1 MDKTVETEWKP
12 NEELLRMLME
22 MGIAKIAAEHALFYT
37 GNNSAEAAA
46 SYVFDNFE
54 NDEASTPPLTSLLK
68 TQLNDVDG
76 TTVSPHR
83 NRSGEPVDSGDEE
96 DTAEGFLDPETSYKM
111 IFVVNTSLNMGIGKI
126 AAQVAHASLGLYRTL
141 IEYHTMEQAVDK
153 WTNEGEKKVVLKGE
167 NHLHLQELQKQAEFS
182 NVHSYLVHD
191 AGKTQIAPNS
201 VTVLGLFGE
210 EKLVNSVTGNLN
222 LL

>member
-54 NDEASTPPLTSLLK
+54 NDESSTLPLTSILK
-68 TQLNDVDG
+68 SQLGEIG
-76 TTVSPHR
+76 TDVSPHR
-83 NRSGEPVDSGDEE
+83 NPNLGVLADSDDDE
-96 DTAEGFLDPETSYKM
+96 DTAEGLINPEISYKM

-126 AAQVAHASLGLYRTL
+126 AAQVAHASLGLYKTL
-141 IEYHTMEQAVDK
+141 VEYETMERALDK

-167 NHLHLQELQKQAEFS
+167 NHLHLHELQKQAEFI
-182 NVHSYLVHD
+182 NVRNYIVHD

-210 EKLVNSVTGNLN
+210 EKLVNTITGNLS

>member
-12 NEELLRMLME
+12 NEDLLRMLME

-68 TQLNDVDG
+68 TQLYEVDG
-76 TTVSPHR
+76 TDGSPRR
-83 NRSGEPVDSGDEE
+83 NPSGEVADSGDEE
-96 DTAEGFLDPETSYKM
+96 DTAEGLLDPETSYKM
-111 IFVVNTSLNMGIGKI
+111 VFVVNSSLNMGVGKL

-141 IEYHTMEQAVDK
+141 IEFHTMEQAVDK

-167 NHLHLQELQKQAEFS
+167 NHIHLQELQKQAEFS
-182 NVHSYLVHD
+182 NIHSYLVHD
-191 AGKTQIAPNS
+191 AGRTQIPPNS

-210 EKLVNSVTGNLN
+210 EKIVNSVTGNLS

>member
-68 TQLNDVDG
+68 TQL
-76 TTVSPHR
+76 TPYFSILVSC
-83 NRSGEPVDSGDEE
+83 
-96 DTAEGFLDPETSYKM
+96 
-111 IFVVNTSLNMGIGKI
+111 IFCFT
-126 AAQVAHASLGLYRTL
+126 
-141 IEYHTMEQAVDK
+141 
-153 WTNEGEKKVVLKGE
+153 
-167 NHLHLQELQKQAEFS
+167 FS
-182 NVHSYLVHD
+182 CCN
-191 AGKTQIAPNS
+191 PNS
-201 VTVLGLFGE
+201 TPYFSKHVF
-210 EKLVNSVTGNLN
+210 
-222 LL
+222 LLC